1 MLLMFWVWSC
11 GSRRVG
17 VSFFRAEKKGSSGGG
32 LDAMRT
38 KASKAKRRPACG
50 AAMKR
55 NGRTRAGTQRWMCVT
70 CSPTGVMRQR
80 DAERGRQLDAFPG
93 WPLGRA
99 SRSACDANGDSRA
112 PRKRNAWCRNIRPAI
127 PPCRVRHHTV
137 MADGTYMGPRLVPGH
152 VHRRRKRRD
161 AGHAMAPERV
171 EGRVHG
177 AVLAHPRAR
186 RADHGRAS
194 RRRRAHAARY
204 GRPLGSSAA

>member
-1 MLLMFWVWSC
+1 
-11 GSRRVG
+11 
-17 VSFFRAEKKGSSGGG
+17 
-32 LDAMRT
+32 MRT
-38 KASKAKRRPACG
+38 KSSKAKRRPACG

-99 SRSACDANGDSRA
+99 SRFACDANGDSRA

-137 MADGTYMGPRLVPGH
+137 MADGTYM
-152 VHRRRKRRD
+152 
-161 AGHAMAPERV
+161 
-171 EGRVHG
+171 
-177 AVLAHPRAR
+177 
-186 RADHGRAS
+186 DHGWCLVMSIDGESGETPGMQWHPNESKAAYMALFSRIPAPDVPITDGLRGGGERMPRDMAVHSDPALPDARAAQHEDRPDLQTPF
-194 RRRRAHAARY
+194 RRSHY
-204 GRPLGSSAA
+204 STF